1 MTLAKTL
8 TYKQLEEVV
17 KTYVDSNKI
26 SVENFEVTKNNIVG
40 LVDTIGKI
48 FTLENNVEDKLPEF
62 DGENL
67 EFGKTIEEWQLD
79 MTLPV
84 DYDEDTDGNKSLKD
98 YTPTARKVDFSFSL
112 GRKIL
117 PTSIPSNNFE
127 RAVHNSD
134 EAVKIASQIS
144 KKMEDSKKAYKY
156 QCKRQVIGTLIKKIL
171 DAYTNATVY
180 TAGTTALEMGKY
192 YKNAS
197 GAVAVAMFD
206 KTKSADTW
214 ETLVAGGKLV
224 VLALKEEIAVP
235 TDETTG
241 EDFLIAVKK
250 DIEIGNDI
258 SEGHALNGVA
268 LGGQN
273 HLRLYYKQGIVPSL
287 AVKTRAGAFNL
298 GELDTAPSKVIKDF
312 GADTS
317 NTFAILLDDR
327 ILRLHEDYNVVREQS
342 NAWADRISLFNHI
355 EYTAHISKNAFV
367 KIYVAK

>member
-26 SVENFEVTKNNIVG
+26 SVDSFEVTKNNIVG

-67 EFGKTIEEWQLD
+67 EFGKTIEEWQMD
-79 MTLPV
+79 MTLPI
-84 DYDEDTDGNKSLKD
+84 DYDEDVEGNKSLKD

-127 RAVHNSD
+127 RAVHNRD
-134 EAVKIASQIS
+134 QAVAIATQIS

-156 QCKRQVIGTLIKKIL
+156 QCKRQVLGTLIKKIL
-171 DAYTNATVY
+171 DAYNNAIAY
-180 TAGTTALEMGKY
+180 TANSTVLEIGKY
-192 YKNAS
+192 YKS
-197 GAVAVAMFD
+197 GSAVAVAMFD
-206 KTKSADTW
+206 KAKSADTW
-214 ETLVAGGKLV
+214 DTLVANGKLV
-224 VLALKEEIAVP
+224 VLALKEEIAIP

-250 DIEIGNDI
+250 DIEIGKDI
-258 SEGHALNGVA
+258 SEGHSLNGVA
-268 LGGQN
+268 LGGEN

-298 GELDTAPSKVIKDF
+298 GELETAPSKVIKDF

-342 NAWADRISLFNHI
+342 NAFADRISLFNHL
-355 EYTAHISKNAFV
+355 EYTAHISRNAFV